1 MIGSWNPISQRPLL
15 VKRTRRMQ
23 RSDLIRTILLVIA
36 LTLLVVG
43 GAFAFGAFRGL
54 SGHGMGALIAGIAIS
69 FAVGIGLFA
78 LMYVS
83 NREHDEKAHFAA
95 RENFRTGSGT
105 SDSAKDKTQGPNT

>member
-1 MIGSWNPISQRPLL
+1 
-15 VKRTRRMQ
+15 MQ